1 MPIIVAWNPS
11 SGMRR
16 FYPKIWVY
24 AARKMYVIGIVEM
37 EETVSILSREEPA
50 VSFSLEEFERYVDL
64 FEEMLERIEEEGELS
79 ECKYNQ
85 DELDWTLA
93 LDEFDLAEIAGM
105 RARFGSIREA

>member
-1 MPIIVAWNPS
+1 
-11 SGMRR
+11 MRR

-37 EETVSILSREEPA
+37 EETVSILSREEPT

-64 FEEMLERIEEEGELS
+64 FEEMREREEGEFS
-79 ECKYNQ
+79 ECKCSQ
-85 DELDWTLA
+85 DELDWNLA

-105 RARFGSIREA
+105 RERFGLIREA